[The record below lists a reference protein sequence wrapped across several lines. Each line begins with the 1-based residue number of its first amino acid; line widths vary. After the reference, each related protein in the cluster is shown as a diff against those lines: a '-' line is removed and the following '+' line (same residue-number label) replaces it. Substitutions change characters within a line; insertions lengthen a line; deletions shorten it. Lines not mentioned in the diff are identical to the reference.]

1 VLENEDVHAAS
12 LVADA
17 AAALAWDHVAMNVLV
32 IAATPGELDWVG
44 GADTLVVGIGP
55 VEAAAHTAAHLA
67 THRPDAILHLGIAGA
82 RRASGL
88 QIGDVVIGTLSQYS
102 DLAAAVPTTRTIE
115 PDADLLERIGVLLPD
130 AHRLPIAT
138 SAYVGGGD
146 CDVEAMEGFG
156 VLRAAAEA
164 GIPAIELRAISN
176 VVEEED
182 RANWDFPAGL
192 RAVAEAGRVVLVGL

>member
-1 VLENEDVHAAS
+1 MVLPRAGCVRTIAWADV
-12 LVADA
+12 VAV
-17 AAALAWDHVAMNVLV
+17 AWDHVAMDVLV

-55 VEAAAHTAAHLA
+55 VEAAVHTAAYLA
-67 THRPDAILHLGIAGA
+67 AHRPDAILHLGIAGA

-102 DLAAAVPTTRTIE
+102 DLAAAVPTVRTIE
-115 PDADLLERIGVLLPD
+115 PDANLFERVSALLPT
-130 AHRLPIAT
+130 ANRQPIAT
-138 SAYVGGGD
+138 SAHVGGGD

-176 VVEEED
+176 MVEEKD
-182 RANWDFPAGL
+182 RANWDFPGGL
-192 RAVAEAGRVVLVGL
+192 RAIAEAGRVVLAGL

>member
-1 VLENEDVHAAS
+1 MH
-12 LVADA
+12 
-17 AAALAWDHVAMNVLV
+17 VLV
-32 IAATPGELDWVG
+32 IAATAGELDWVG
-44 GADTLVVGIGP
+44 GADALVVGIGP
-55 VEAAAHTAAHLA
+55 VEAAVHTAAHLA
-67 THRPDAILHLGIAGA
+67 ERQPDAILHLGIAGA

-88 QIGDVVIGTLSQYS
+88 EIGDIVIGTRSVYS
-102 DLAAAVPTTRTIE
+102 DLAAAVPTVRTIE
-115 PDADLLERIGVLLPD
+115 PDVELLARVELLLPD

-164 GIPAIELRAISN
+164 GVPALELRAISN
-176 VVEEED
+176 MVEEED

-192 RAVAEAGRVVLVGL
+192 RAVAEAGRVVLAGL

>member
-1 VLENEDVHAAS
+1 MRI
-12 LVADA
+12 LV
-17 AAALAWDHVAMNVLV
+17 V
-32 IAATPGELDWVG
+32 AATAGELDWVG
-44 GADTLVVGIGP
+44 GADTLVCGIGP
-55 VEAAAHTAAHLA
+55 VEAAVHTAAYLA
-67 THRPDAILHLGIAGA
+67 GHRPDAILHLGIAGA

-102 DLAAAVPTTRTIE
+102 DLAAAVPTERTME
-115 PDADLLERIGVLLPD
+115 PDTDLLTRVSVLLPD

-138 SAYVGGGD
+138 SAHVGGGD
-146 CDVEAMEGFG
+146 CAVEAMEGFG

-176 VVEEED
+176 MVEEED

-192 RAVAEAGRVVLVGL
+192 RAVAEAGRVVLAGL

>member
-1 VLENEDVHAAS
+1 MD
-12 LVADA
+12 
-17 AAALAWDHVAMNVLV
+17 VLV

-44 GADTLVVGIGP
+44 GSDALVVGIGP
-55 VEAAAHTAAHLA
+55 VEAAVHTAAHIA

-102 DLAAAVPTTRTIE
+102 DLAAAVPTVRAIE
-115 PDADLLERIGVLLPD
+115 PDTDLLARVGVLLPD

-138 SAYVGGGD
+138 SAHVGGGD

-164 GIPAIELRAISN
+164 GVPAIELRAISN
-176 VVEEED
+176 MVEEAD
-182 RANWDFPAGL
+182 RAKWDFPGGL
-192 RAVAEAGRVVLVGL
+192 RAVAEAGRVVLAGL

>member
-1 VLENEDVHAAS
+1 MD
-12 LVADA
+12 
-17 AAALAWDHVAMNVLV
+17 VLV

-55 VEAAAHTAAHLA
+55 VEAAVHTAARLA
-67 THRPDAILHLGIAGA
+67 VHRPDAILHLGIAGA

-88 QIGDVVIGTLSQYS
+88 AIGDVVIGTRSDYS
-102 DLAAAVPTTRTIE
+102 DLAAAIPVERTLA
-115 PDADLLERIGVLLPD
+115 PDADLLARVEVLLPD

-138 SAYVGGGD
+138 SAHVGGGD

-164 GIPAIELRAISN
+164 GVPAIELRAISN
-176 VVEEED
+176 MVEEAD
-182 RANWDFPAGL
+182 RAKWDFPSGL
-192 RAVAEAGRVVLVGL
+192 RAVAEAGRVVLAGL

>member
-1 VLENEDVHAAS
+1 MD
-12 LVADA
+12 
-17 AAALAWDHVAMNVLV
+17 VLV

-55 VEAAAHTAAHLA
+55 VEAAVHTAAHLA
-67 THRPDAILHLGIAGA
+67 AHRPDAILHLGIAGA

-88 QIGDVVIGTLSQYS
+88 QIGDVVLGTSSQYS
-102 DLAAAVPTTRTIE
+102 DLAAAVPTVRTLE
-115 PDADLLERIGVLLPD
+115 PNAALLERVGLLLPD

-138 SAYVGGGD
+138 SAHVGGGD

-164 GIPAIELRAISN
+164 GIPALELRAISN
-176 VVEEED
+176 MVEEAD
-182 RANWDFPAGL
+182 RAKWDFAAGL
-192 RAVAEAGRVVLVGL
+192 RAVAEAGRVVLAGL